1 MAGTIKEEAI
11 KLRQNIDK
19 VYEAGRQSFHDD
31 YQQGGT
37 RTDYGTAYAGVGWTK
52 DTFKPK
58 YNIQPT
64 NAYMMFRGSCITGDL
79 VEILDELGVILDFS
93 KTTNTQ
99 YLFANS
105 LFSRIGVIDI
115 REPTNN
121 TRADGLV
128 NNCTNLEIIDKI
140 IIDDTKTVFNKN
152 SFLRCPNL
160 KYVGFEG
167 LIIDSLNFSNSPLLT
182 DECVQGI
189 IDHLATVATKQTLT
203 FHADVYNKLTADQKA
218 IIESKNFEAKS
229 A

>member
-1 MAGTIKEEAI
+1 MAGTIKEEAT

-31 YQQGGT
+31 YQQGGI
-37 RTDYGTAYAGVGWTK
+37 RTDYSCAYAGTGWTK

-58 YNIQPT
+58 HNIQPT
-64 NAYMMFRGSCITGDL
+64 NAYMMFRGSAITGDL
-79 VEILDELGVILDFS
+79 VEILDELDIILDFS

-99 YLFANS
+99 YMFAAS
-105 LFSRIGVIDI
+105 SFSRIGVIDI
-115 REPTNN
+115 RGSTNSI
-121 TRADGLV
+121 RADSLV
-128 NNCTNLEIIDKI
+128 NNCPNIEIIDKI
-140 IIDDTKTVFNKN
+140 IIDDTKTVFNN
-152 SFLRCPNL
+152 SSFLRCPNL
-160 KYVGFEG
+160 KYIGFEG

-203 FHADVYNKLTADQKA
+203 FHADVYNKLTADQKTT
-218 IIESKNFEAKS
+218 IESKNFEAKS